1 MPNIQENYSDS
12 QLDIISD
19 GSITAAFDAS
29 TDYIRLTLLD
39 ENGNYTIEEGLP
51 FGPESFYWDIQN
63 DFYSMNQSGAFRL
76 SNGNTIITISEE
88 DKIIE
93 VDNNGNT
100 LWEYEYSGG
109 GFIPRAFK
117 YGLNYFTP
125 FMLGDLDSN
134 SSIDILDIV
143 MTMNIILNII
153 EPTEYQLMAGDLNTD
168 GVIDILDIINIV
180 GIILN

>member
-1 MPNIQENYSDS
+1 
-12 QLDIISD
+12 
-19 GSITAAFDAS
+19 
-29 TDYIRLTLLD
+29 
-39 ENGNYTIEEGLP
+39 
-51 FGPESFYWDIQN
+51 
-63 DFYSMNQSGAFRL
+63 MNQSGAFRL
-76 SNGNTIITISEE
+76 SNGNTIITISGE

-100 LWEYEYSGG
+100 IWEYEYSEG
-109 GFIPRAFK
+109 GFIPRALK

-125 FMLGDLDSN
+125 FMLGDLDGN

-168 GVIDILDIINIV
+168 GAIDIYDIILLV
-180 GIILN
+180 GIILD